1 MSAMEQLVL
10 TALLDIPSVNP
21 GDDITLIVK
30 TALDRS
36 EIVLELGD
44 VIVITQKIVSKAEDR
59 YVDLEKVI
67 PSEYAR
73 CLADEVEKDPRLVE
87 VILSESTDVVR
98 KSIGIL
104 VTEHR
109 LGFVLA
115 NAGVD
120 SSNIDQSEGYSR
132 VLLLPTDPDKICGE
146 IQNRILTETGVC
158 VAIIINDSHGR
169 AWRNGTVGVALGS
182 AGLPALL
189 DLRGRPDIFGT
200 DLKITQVGL
209 ADEIAAA
216 ASLLMGQGNEMRPVV
231 HVRGVPYPLSEGKA
245 SDLLR
250 NKQED
255 LFR

>member
-1 MSAMEQLVL
+1 MTAMERLVL
-10 TALLDIPSVNP
+10 TALLDIPSVSP
-21 GDDITLIVK
+21 GDDITLIVE

-36 EIVLELGD
+36 EIVLEPGD

-98 KSIGIL
+98 KSTGIL

-120 SSNIDQSEGYSR
+120 SSNIDQSEGHSR

-146 IQNRILTETGVC
+146 IRNRIETETGVC
-158 VAIIINDSHGR
+158 VGIIINDSHGR

-200 DLKITQVGL
+200 DLKITQIGL

-216 ASLLMGQGNEMRPVV
+216 ASVLMGQGDEMRPVV
-231 HVRGVPYPLSEGKA
+231 HVRGVPYPLSTGKA

>member
-30 TALDRS
+30 AALDRS

-120 SSNIDQSEGYSR
+120 SSNIDQSEGCSR

-216 ASLLMGQGNEMRPVV
+216 ASVLMGQGDEMRPVV

>member
-30 TALDRS
+30 AALDRS

-59 YVDLEKVI
+59 YVDLEKVN

-120 SSNIDQSEGYSR
+120 SSNIDQSEGCSR

-216 ASLLMGQGNEMRPVV
+216 ASVLMGQGDEMRPVV